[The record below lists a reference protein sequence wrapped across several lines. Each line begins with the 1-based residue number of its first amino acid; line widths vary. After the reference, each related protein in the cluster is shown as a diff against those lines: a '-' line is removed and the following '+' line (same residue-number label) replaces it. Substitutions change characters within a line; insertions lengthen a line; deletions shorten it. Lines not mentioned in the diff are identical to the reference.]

1 MWEVSNLFY
10 VLNEVIIKI
19 NEIMWFSLD
28 VVLNGECMV
37 FDMLGDLYKVSMSG
51 GDVILLI

>member
-28 VVLNGECMV
+28 VVLNGEFMV